1 MKEKTVP
8 LKDGK
13 EILIKPLTSRDLDK
27 LMEFYRSLPPEDRRY
42 LRVDVTKREVVSQR
56 IKLTEKGSVYR
67 LIGLDKDKI
76 VADGA
81 LELSGEEWRK
91 HQGELRVIVARPYR
105 RRGLGMVMMR
115 ELYFLAAEKNLEKV
129 VAKMM
134 RPQKTAQAICRK
146 LGFREEAL
154 LPDYVRDLSGKTQD
168 LIIMVCDLKNM
179 WKELDHLYSDS
190 DWQRCR

>member
-1 MKEKTVP
+1 MKEKKVI

-13 EILIKPLTSRDLDK
+13 EIIIRPLSSQDLDA
-27 LMEFYRSLPPEDRRY
+27 LMKFYRGLPPEDRRY
-42 LRVDVTKREVVSQR
+42 LRVDVTNREVVSQR
-56 IKLTEKGSVYR
+56 IKLAEEGLVHR
-67 LIGLDKDKI
+67 LIALDKKEI

-81 LELSGEEWRK
+81 LEMSGEEWRR
-91 HQGELRVIVARPYR
+91 HQAEIRVIVARPFR
-105 RRGLGMVMMR
+105 RLGLGTAMIR
-115 ELYFLAAEKNLEKV
+115 ELYFLAAAKNVEKI

-134 RPQKTAQAICRK
+134 RPQKAAQKIFRR

-154 LPDYVRDLSGKTQD
+154 LPDYVKDLSGKTQD
-168 LIIMVCDLKNM
+168 LLVMVCDLKDM

>member
-1 MKEKTVP
+1 VKEKKVI

-13 EILIKPLTSRDLDK
+13 EIIIRPLSSQDLDA
-27 LMEFYRSLPPEDRRY
+27 LMKFYRGLPPEDRRY
-42 LRVDVTKREVVSQR
+42 LRVDVTNREVVSQR
-56 IKLTEKGSVYR
+56 IKLAEEGLVHR
-67 LIGLDKDKI
+67 LIALDKKEI

-81 LELSGEEWRK
+81 LEMSGEEWRR
-91 HQGELRVIVARPYR
+91 HQAEIRVIVARPFR
-105 RRGLGMVMMR
+105 RLGLGTAMIR
-115 ELYFLAAEKNLEKV
+115 ELYFLAAAKNVEKI

-134 RPQKTAQAICRK
+134 RPQKAAQKIFRR

-154 LPDYVRDLSGKTQD
+154 LPDYVKDLSGKTQD
-168 LIIMVCDLKNM
+168 LLVMVCDLKDM

>member
-1 MKEKTVP
+1 MKEKKVI

-13 EILIKPLTSRDLDK
+13 EIIIRPLSSQDLDA
-27 LMEFYRSLPPEDRRY
+27 LMKFYRGLPPEDRRY
-42 LRVDVTKREVVSQR
+42 LRVDVTNREVVSQR
-56 IKLTEKGSVYR
+56 IKLAEEGLVHR
-67 LIGLDKDKI
+67 LIALDKKEI

-81 LELSGEEWRK
+81 LEMSGEEWRR
-91 HQGELRVIVARPYR
+91 HQAEIRIIVARPFR
-105 RRGLGMVMMR
+105 RLGLGTAMIR
-115 ELYFLAAEKNLEKV
+115 ELYFLAAAKNVEKI

-134 RPQKTAQAICRK
+134 RPQKAAQKIFRR

-154 LPDYVRDLSGKTQD
+154 LPDYVKDLSGKTQD
-168 LIIMVCDLKNM
+168 LLVMVCDLKDM